1 VLVEILRVVWRRLV
15 AIMSA
20 LASAVAPEAMIERV
34 AQTIRSMPPERL
46 DRIMRS
52 PARRLVLEGIFW
64 QMPLH
69 LDRRRAA
76 AVSAAIRWQITGRG
90 DGGQDIFDIVLA
102 DGRAR
107 VKRGGGEEAP
117 RLTITIDGAEFLR
130 VAVGSSN
137 PVNAYLNGKLALRG
151 DVMQAARLTML
162 FRIPTGAS
170 RSAAS
175 QPPNLT

>member
-1 VLVEILRVVWRRLV
+1 MRVEILQALWRRLA
-15 AIMSA
+15 AIISA
-20 LASAVAPEAMIERV
+20 LVAALAPDAIVDRV
-34 AQTIRSMPPERL
+34 AQWIRALPPARL
-46 DRIMRS
+46 EWLMRS
-52 PARRLVLEGIFW
+52 PARRLVLGGIFW
-64 QMPLH
+64 QMPRH

-76 AVSAAIRWQITGRG
+76 AVTAAIRWQITGRA
-90 DGGQDIFDIVLA
+90 DGGQDTFDVVLT

-107 VKRGGGEEAP
+107 VKRGGGAEVP

-170 RSAAS
+170 GSPAS
-175 QPPNLT
+175 QPPNVT